1 MGNGFCDEITFRIES
16 LDDDCRKFVQS
27 KINEIEHGVI
37 LGHSVSEICKNI
49 GLCGDLYFLDL
60 GVDVL
65 DD

>member
-49 GLCGDLYFLDL
+49 GLC
-60 GVDVL
+60 
-65 DD
+65 